1 MTTTQGLAG
10 WVRIEQILQDDRV
23 FEAGR
28 QLTIRHGVV
37 ERPTEV
43 EAFRRQHGRTVI
55 KLRGIDSISE
65 AECIVGAD
73 LRLKRRDLPAPEVGS
88 FYTFQLKGCRVFVNG
103 GECLGEVTDVLDSGG
118 APILQVLRG
127 REEVLIP
134 FAHAY
139 LKRIDLEQR
148 RIDVD
153 LPEGLRDLN
162 R

>member
-1 MTTTQGLAG
+1 VTRTQGLAG
-10 WVRIEQILQDDRV
+10 WVRIEQILRDDRV

-28 QLTIRHGVV
+28 QLTIRHGIV

-65 AECIVGAD
+65 AERIIGAD
-73 LRLKRRDLPAPEVGS
+73 LRLERRDLPVPEEGS
-88 FYTFQLKGCRVFVNG
+88 FYTFQLKGCRVFAKG

-118 APILQVLRG
+118 AMILQVLRG
-127 REEVLIP
+127 KEETLIP
-134 FAHAY
+134 FAQAY
-139 LKRIDLEQR
+139 LKKIDLDHR

-153 LPEGLRDLN
+153 LPEGLRGLN